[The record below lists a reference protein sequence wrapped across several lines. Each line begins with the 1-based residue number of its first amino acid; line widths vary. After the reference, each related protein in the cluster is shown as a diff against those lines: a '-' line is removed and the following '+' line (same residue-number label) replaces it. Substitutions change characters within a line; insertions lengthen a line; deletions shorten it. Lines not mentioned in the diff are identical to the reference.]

1 MRLIINNVGRHDYGQ
16 YKCVAKNAL
25 GETDGTILLQSKFP
39 AKHPVYFKWHF
50 MDFRD
55 IKFFPFRREQ
65 P

>member
-39 AKHPVYFKWHF
+39 AKHPVYFK
-50 MDFRD
+50 
-55 IKFFPFRREQ
+55 
-65 P
+65 